1 MKIIILSI
9 FTLAF
14 SFATLAEKVNAIAEA
29 VKKGNEFYDQE
40 NYNFAQQEYAK
51 AQIDS
56 PDNSD
61 INYNQGAVFYKLKK
75 YDKAIAAFKKSLEI
89 PTKNIEVKCYYNIG
103 DCLVQQGKL
112 REALESY
119 KRALKLDRDDKDIKY
134 NIEYVQ
140 LKLKEIEKKKKKE
153 KEKKED
159 PLNKLI
165 KRLEILIGV
174 QAQLNVQ
181 TKKLIETS
189 PLVNTNQYE
198 LIDSITDIRT
208 NEQNY
213 VTETF
218 EIREGFR
225 GLRTNLPPEKLY
237 GKQQAQPGM
246 PGAQGMQPPGQQQV
260 SLDQPTR
267 ELIDIYRT
275 LAESARLLSISN
287 TPTASTI
294 NKLTEIES
302 KLKQIEKT
310 TAGSG
315 NKQFSADGRDVI
327 GKIKYMLV
335 NPKTTDS
342 AEMKKISENFNS
354 IMNKIQTELNQKTQQ
369 RMSAASGVTNGT
381 EKTLAQKIDNA
392 VKFLAVARDS
402 LNYSAKFLESSWTN
416 APPDQKTGLE
426 YLIKARKEFDDKNK
440 KNKKQDKK
448 QSDKKNKK
456 KKDKENKNDQDKNKD
471 KDQKQDKKQDKQKQD
486 KKQNKQKQ
494 DKKQDNQKQNNK
506 QNQDK
511 KQTKQPKMDKK
522 QVKQMLKNFK
532 EDQRNKRKMR
542 KQKAHAAGYV
552 PVDKDW

>member
-9 FTLAF
+9 FTLFF
-14 SFATLAEKVNAIAEA
+14 SFAAFAEKVNIIAES
-29 VKKGNEFYDQE
+29 VKKGNEFYEQE
-40 NYNFAQQEYAK
+40 DYNAAQQEYAK

-61 INYNQGAVFYKLKK
+61 INYNQGAVFYKQKK
-75 YDKAIAAFKKSLEI
+75 YDKAISAFKKSLEI
-89 PTKNIEVKCYYNIG
+89 PTKNIEMKCYYNIG

-165 KRLEILIGV
+165 KRLELLIGV

-181 TKKLIETS
+181 TKKLVETL
-189 PLVNTNQYE
+189 PLGITNQYE

-246 PGAQGMQPPGQQQV
+246 PGAQGMPPPVQRQI
-260 SLDQPTR
+260 SLDPSTH
-267 ELIDIYRT
+267 ELISIYKS
-275 LAESARLLSISN
+275 LAESANLLSMSN

-294 NKLTEIES
+294 NELTEIES
-302 KLKQIEKT
+302 ELKQIEKT
-310 TAGSG
+310 TADTG
-315 NKQFSADGRDVI
+315 NKQFSANGSEVI
-327 GKIKYMLV
+327 EKIKYMLV
-335 NPKTTDS
+335 NPKTTDT
-342 AEMKKISENFNS
+342 AEMKTISEDFNS
-354 IMNKIQTELNQKTQQ
+354 LMNKIKTKLDQQTQTQ
-369 RMSAASGVTNGT
+369 MSGQSVMTNGT

-402 LNYSAKFLESSWTN
+402 LDYSAKFLESSWTN

-471 KDQKQDKKQDKQKQD
+471 KDQKQDKKQ
-486 KKQNKQKQ
+486 NKQKQ
-494 DKKQDNQKQNNK
+494 DKKQDKQEQNKKQDNQKQNDK

-511 KQTKQPKMDKK
+511 KQSKQPKMDKK

-542 KQKAHAAGYV
+542 KQKAQAAGYV